1 MPLLLIPLL
10 PLVLLAAWALLL
22 PLSLWLRYRVGKS
35 RQRAVGWIVA
45 ANAWALAV
53 SAILFLLGAWIGGHW
68 VADALR
74 DACLGLLA
82 GIALGIAGLW
92 SSRFESHP
100 DGLYYTPNHGLALLL
115 TALVAGR
122 MFGDWA
128 IPLIAA
134 AAALKATGTLG
145 GWMLVTGE
153 SGARAAQRSFLPAI
167 FGRLRANGSAGWGL
181 FIIALSM
188 SAIAFVTVS
197 PTVSGQ
203 FTTIINMVVSLVVMA
218 YIAAGLSLL
227 FGTRERPATA
237 GDRTLGMLA
246 LIACGLLIS
255 STDNDILVGSL
266 VIALLAWAAY
276 RGFGRRRASPA

>member
-10 PLVLLAAWALLL
+10 PLVPLAAWALLL

-92 SSRFESHP
+92 CSRFESHP
-100 DGLYYTPNHGLALLL
+100 EGLYYTPNRGLALLL

-122 MFGDWA
+122 
-128 IPLIAA
+128 
-134 AAALKATGTLG
+134 
-145 GWMLVTGE
+145 
-153 SGARAAQRSFLPAI
+153 
-167 FGRLRANGSAGWGL
+167 
-181 FIIALSM
+181 IALGLWQGWEHWQ
-188 SAIAFVTVS
+188 APAS
-197 PTVSGQ
+197 PS
-203 FTTIINMVVSLVVMA
+203 
-218 YIAAGLSLL
+218 
-227 FGTRERPATA
+227 P
-237 GDRTLGMLA
+237 
-246 LIACGLLIS
+246 
-255 STDNDILVGSL
+255 
-266 VIALLAWAAY
+266 ALLAGQAGLFALGGLLLGHALAY
-276 RGFGRRRASPA
+276 AWGLRARLRRRRHGFG